1 MAIAIFVFLSIPF
14 CTLEFVGEEVE
25 DGLLNDAVV
34 EVFEAVG
41 AGFTAKDVEA
51 VEAELA
57 VEDAVAATTKVS
69 PNAIA
74 PVESVIARKN
84 FFPGTANDPG
94 VHL

>member
-1 MAIAIFVFLSIPF
+1 M
-14 CTLEFVGEEVE
+14 EFVGEEIE
-25 DGLLNDAVV
+25 DELLKDAVV
-34 EVFEAVG
+34 EVFERVD
-41 AGFTAKDVEA
+41 AGFAVEEVDA

-57 VEDAVAATTKVS
+57 VEDAVAATTNVS

-94 VHL
+94 VHVKAFELMLARSD

>member
-14 CTLEFVGEEVE
+14 CTLECVGEDE
-25 DGLLNDAVV
+25 LLNDAVV
-34 EVFEAVG
+34 EVFEAVD
-41 AGFTAKDVEA
+41 AGLAVKE

-57 VEDAVAATTKVS
+57 VEDAAAATINVS

-94 VHL
+94 VHV